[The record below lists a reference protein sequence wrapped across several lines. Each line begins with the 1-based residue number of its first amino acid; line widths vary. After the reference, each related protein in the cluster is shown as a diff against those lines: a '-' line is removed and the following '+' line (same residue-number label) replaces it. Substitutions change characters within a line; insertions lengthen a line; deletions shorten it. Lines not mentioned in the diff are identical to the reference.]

1 MALTENSIAVT
12 QKQVTGFG
20 ELSLATA
27 TIKQGHVKLL
37 FQVLDLQTDRWLRDV
52 KTVSSF
58 FEAAFADDGAKDTQL
73 IQCERQIGHK
83 RQPTRQG

>member
-1 MALTENSIAVT
+1 MALTQNSIAVT
-12 QKQVTGFG
+12 EKQVTCFS

-27 TIKQGHVKLL
+27 AIKQGHLKLL
-37 FQVLDLQTDRWLRDV
+37 LQVLDLQTDRWLRDV
-52 KTVSSF
+52 KAVGSF